1 MYGALWRLI
10 PGPWPVKLLVMLL
23 LAAAVLLALATWVFP
38 WIDSFLPEQ
47 DVTVGDGAAGA
58 AAVGAALGWSA

>member
-10 PGPWPVKLLVMLL
+10 PGPWPVKLLVMVL
-23 LAAAVLLALATWVFP
+23 LAAAALLALATWVFP

-47 DVTVGDGAAGA
+47 DVTVGEAAGA
-58 AAVGAALGWSA
+58 VGTAAAALGWSV